1 MGAGRSL
8 FTRTLIA
15 AGQIVVLAAVLAACA
30 PDGTS
35 RPASSRHDE
44 TRPDETAADETTP
57 AETPRAL
64 PQPPAGPSPV
74 VMICAFQ
81 YADGT
86 GWVPEVVIVTRQATG
101 RIEVFDPILQA
112 LVGRPIKA
120 EVTADSARERH
131 YGWALAGVRNAVG
144 QWTERLD
151 FRLAVIKS
159 DSRAILSV
167 KAQGYD
173 NTITGNG
180 ICGQPPQRRG

>member
-1 MGAGRSL
+1 MGTGRSL

-30 PDGTS
+30 PDGTGLPETPS
-35 RPASSRHDE
+35 PTSAETTPTE
-44 TRPDETAADETTP
+44 TRPTETT
-57 AETPRAL
+57 TAL
-64 PQPPAGPSPV
+64 PQPTGPSPV

-81 YADGT
+81 DADGT
-86 GWVPEVVIVTRQATG
+86 GWVPEVVIVTRQSTG

-120 EVTADSARERH
+120 EVTADSPRERH